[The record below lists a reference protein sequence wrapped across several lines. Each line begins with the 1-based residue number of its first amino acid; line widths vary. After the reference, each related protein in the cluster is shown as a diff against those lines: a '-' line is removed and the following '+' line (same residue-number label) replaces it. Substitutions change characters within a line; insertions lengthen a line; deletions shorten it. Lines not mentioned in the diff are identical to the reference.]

1 MSVEYFVKDGDSNS
15 ITIQSGANIYT
26 LEQMS
31 GETKEHYI
39 AIRFLDAQ
47 GNDVVPTSGSVT
59 VRGSQFREPLYDEIQ
74 NGSFNAADIAL
85 PGRIR
90 PIVDGPLRAVQL
102 TLDSI
107 VGATTCV
114 CKIAGY

>member
-1 MSVEYFVKDGDSNS
+1 MSVEYFVKDGDSNF
-15 ITIQSGANIYT
+15 ITIQPGVNIYT

-39 AIRFLDAQ
+39 AVRFLDAQ
-47 GNDVVPTSGSVT
+47 GDDVVPTDGIVT
-59 VRGSQFREPLYDEIQ
+59 VRGSQFRKPLYDGIE
-74 NGSFNAADIAL
+74 NGIFNAADVAL
-85 PGRIR
+85 DTRVR

-107 VGATTCV
+107 IGATTCV
-114 CKIAGY
+114 CKITGY